1 MLVWIYN
8 YFFLIKNRKLA
19 GITKMLRVN
28 KSRGLSLTPNTF
40 YLSDVCKI
48 ANEKKSVNHKF
59 RNNSVYKLSK
69 R

>member
-1 MLVWIYN
+1 
-8 YFFLIKNRKLA
+8 
-19 GITKMLRVN
+19 MLRVN

-59 RNNSVYKLSK
+59 RNNSTYKLSK